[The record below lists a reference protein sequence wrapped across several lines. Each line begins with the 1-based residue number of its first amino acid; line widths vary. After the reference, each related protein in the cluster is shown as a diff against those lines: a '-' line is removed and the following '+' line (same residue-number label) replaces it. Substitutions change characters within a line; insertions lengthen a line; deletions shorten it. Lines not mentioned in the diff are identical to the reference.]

1 MYINS
6 KDSSN
11 KINNKIPEILKSFRQ
26 VAVVG
31 ISDKPHRPSHYVS
44 EYLLHAGFTIFPV
57 NPRYEEVLGLKCY
70 PTLSDI
76 PHPVEIVDIFR
87 RPDTVMP
94 VVEEAI
100 KIGAKVV
107 WMQQGVINH
116 EAAQKALDAGLLVV
130 MDRCLKIE
138 HSIHS
143 F

>member
-1 MYINS
+1 MSENKQIN
-6 KDSSN
+6 KDISF
-11 KINNKIPEILKSFRQ
+11 ILKTYRK

-31 ISDKPHRPSHYVS
+31 ISDKPHRPSHYVTA
-44 EYLLHAGFTIFPV
+44 YLLHAGFTIYPV

-70 PTLSDI
+70 PALSDI

-87 RPDTVMP
+87 RPDSVLP

-107 WMQQGVINH
+107 WMQQGVINY
-116 EAAQKALDAGLLVV
+116 EAAQKALDAGLMVV
-130 MDRCLKIE
+130 MDRCLKVE
-138 HSIHS
+138 HAIHS